1 MNIEDEK
8 DLEENMSLER
18 REHQFI
24 IPSFIKYCKKFPID
38 MKLLNSLPDNIFY
51 SISENSYILYSDN
64 IPYFYY
70 DSEYHSYLFRI
81 ANQET
86 YDKLC
91 TYKKKYPNIS
101 FDYSDEIG
109 YTINGKQF
117 KIVLDT
123 EIGLEY
129 SIYVFEEKTKMSI
142 IRITV
147 DGVVVNVDISKII
160 EDYKVQPILFGQKW
174 VETTDFPNEF
184 KEIIESSQV
193 LLRLR
198 KVGEQGE

>member
-1 MNIEDEK
+1 MNIEDK
-8 DLEENMSLER
+8 IDWEEDMNLER
-18 REHQFI
+18 CEHQFI
-24 IPSFIKYCKKFPID
+24 IRSFVNYCKKFPIN

-64 IPYFYY
+64 VPYFYY
-70 DSEYHSYLFRI
+70 DSEHHSYLFRI

-117 KIVLDT
+117 KIVLDI
-123 EIGLEY
+123 EIGLEC

-142 IRITV
+142 IHITM

-160 EDYKVQPILFGQKW
+160 EDYKVHPILFSQKW
-174 VETTDFPNEF
+174 VETTDFPNGF

-193 LLRLR
+193 LLQFR
-198 KVGEQGE
+198 KTSEQRE

>member
-1 MNIEDEK
+1 MNIKDEK
-8 DLEENMSLER
+8 DLEESMSLER

-24 IPSFIKYCKKFPID
+24 IPSFIKYCKKFPIN

-70 DSEYHSYLFRI
+70 DSEHHLYLFRI

-91 TYKKKYPNIS
+91 TYKKKYPNLS
-101 FDYSDEIG
+101 FDYSEEIG

-123 EIGLEY
+123 EIGSEC

-142 IRITV
+142 IHITAN
-147 DGVVVNVDISKII
+147 GVVVNVDISKII
-160 EDYKVQPILFGQKW
+160 EDYKVQPIFFGQKW
-174 VETTDFPNEF
+174 VTTTDFPNEF

-193 LLRLR
+193 LLQLR
-198 KVGEQGE
+198 KTSGQRE